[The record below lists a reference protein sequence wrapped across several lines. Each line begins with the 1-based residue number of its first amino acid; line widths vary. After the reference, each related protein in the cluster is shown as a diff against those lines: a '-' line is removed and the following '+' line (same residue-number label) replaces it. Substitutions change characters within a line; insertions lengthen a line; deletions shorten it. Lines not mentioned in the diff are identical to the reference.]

1 MQTDVTK
8 ELFSNIYPIP
18 LKLDWPVMAVWDALV
33 ADGDPAGRAG
43 LVAGAGPVAAPV
55 QSSGAHSLAF
65 PLAPDVG
72 VVAA

>member
-1 MQTDVTK
+1 
-8 ELFSNIYPIP
+8 
-18 LKLDWPVMAVWDALV
+18 MAVWDALV